1 MPKSLKDILAGV
13 KQSNVSPGSTGK
25 APGVDYMPKAGD
37 EQEFVAKHEV
47 EKHEDRVGNGDDIYN
62 ATNVKYSLEKD
73 EKHGHKS
80 PKDKKVYDKK
90 SNNKI
95 SESIDIN
102 ETANAPNREK
112 MIKDLRALGH
122 EAEWDLLSTSKLHNH
137 WQKKTNKNQTVGNIQ
152 KESKLTCNMT
162 EEGTFCPIHEN
173 SSCMGTSARQGQKK
187 QLREIAKKK
196 MTEKINY
203 TSGTMRNPVPAV
215 TMDPGLGRS

>member
-1 MPKSLKDILAGV
+1 MTKSLKDILAGV
-13 KQSNVSPGSTGK
+13 KQSKRVPGSTGK
-25 APGVDYMPKAGD
+25 SPGVDYMPKAGD

-62 ATNVKYSLEKD
+62 ATNIKYSLEKD

-90 SNNKI
+90 
-95 SESIDIN
+95 
-102 ETANAPNREK
+102 
-112 MIKDLRALGH
+112 L
-122 EAEWDLLSTSKLHNH
+122 
-137 WQKKTNKNQTVGNIQ
+137 
-152 KESKLTCNMT
+152 KESKLACNMT
-162 EEGTFCPIHEN
+162 EEGTFCPIHET
-173 SSCMGTSARQGQKK
+173 SSCMGTEARQGSKK

-196 MTEKINY
+196 MAEKINY